1 MSSKSFHKKL
11 LPKGWRLL
19 KDGDIIQKGDKYY
32 NPNNGCWIETS
43 MIGDKMGP
51 FTINH
56 YARPSGNVPQIVEKS
71 KWEND
76 EFIEVVS
83 GEITDS

>member
-1 MSSKSFHKKL
+1 
-11 LPKGWRLL
+11 
-19 KDGDIIQKGDKYY
+19 
-32 NPNNGCWIETS
+32 
-43 MIGDKMGP
+43 MGP

-56 YARPSGNVPQIVEKS
+56 YARPSGDAPQIVEKS

-83 GEITDS
+83 GEITDC